1 MVDPS
6 ADPTRDP
13 APVSVEDHE
22 RLLQDLAALREQFEA
37 ADEVLSAMG
46 RSATD
51 PDTVLSTIVASA
63 RRLCRSDAAHLYLLH
78 DGVYQLNQTIG
89 ISEDAISY
97 IAEHPLPLDRHTL
110 LGRVGLDRRTQQ
122 IPDVLADP
130 EYGYDLQRIAGYRT
144 LLGAPMLVD
153 DEVVGA
159 LNVWR
164 TEVDPFDTR
173 EMAIV

>member
-22 RLLQDLAALREQFEA
+22 RLLQDVAALREQFEA

-78 DGVYQLNQTIG
+78 EGVYQLNQTIG

-97 IAEHPLPLDRHTL
+97 IAEHPLPPRAPRPNAAPRRSPRCVRTGTGSRPRCRGGRAARGSGSRRSARHQT
-110 LGRVGLDRRTQQ
+110 
-122 IPDVLADP
+122 
-130 EYGYDLQRIAGYRT
+130 
-144 LLGAPMLVD
+144 
-153 DEVVGA
+153 VVGVRA
-159 LNVWR
+159 HAR
-164 TEVDPFDTR
+164 
-173 EMAIV
+173 